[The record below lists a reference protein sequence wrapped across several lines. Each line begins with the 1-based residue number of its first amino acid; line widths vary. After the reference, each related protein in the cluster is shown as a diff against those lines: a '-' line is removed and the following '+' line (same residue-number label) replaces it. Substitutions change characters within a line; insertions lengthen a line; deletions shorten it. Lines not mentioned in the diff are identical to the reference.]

1 MRFETMPSRTKLAG
15 VGEDGRAV
23 ALDTVE
29 PDAGAGLGHDRRER
43 GLADLKWITPEVIA
57 VQFNE
62 VEGVEEGIP
71 APLHDGLVGNG
82 TGVEWRLDV
91 RFGSFA
97 SDRHASDARGMS
109 ALPPKADIQS
119 FTPL

>member
-1 MRFETMPSRTKLAG
+1 MG
-15 VGEDGRAV
+15 QDGRAV
-23 ALDTVE
+23 AFHVFVE
-29 PDAGAGLGHDRRER
+29 RAAGLGLGHDRRER

-82 TGVEWRLDV
+82 MEVEGRLDV
-91 RFGSFA
+91 RFGSSPGGRRFGTNA
-97 SDRHASDARGMS
+97 NCGAFNRE
-109 ALPPKADIQS
+109 
-119 FTPL
+119 